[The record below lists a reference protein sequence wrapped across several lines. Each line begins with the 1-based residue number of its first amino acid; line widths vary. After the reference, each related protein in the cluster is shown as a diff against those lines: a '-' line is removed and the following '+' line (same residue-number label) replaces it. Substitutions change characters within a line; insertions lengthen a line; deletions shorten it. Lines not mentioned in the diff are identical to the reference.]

1 MALPTSGPLSLAN
14 IQTEFGGANP
24 ISLSEYYAGGSLVP
38 AGTTG
43 TNGAVPSSGTISI
56 ANFYGTS
63 ALPPVWT
70 PAGGSSAGTP
80 TELSVYSILA
90 FGDDAPQQIINCN
103 QSTTWTYTS
112 TGSPG
117 FSVSEVD
124 GGGVF
129 SITFSLAY
137 QVGTVRTRVI
147 TLNSTVAGVTQ
158 YWSITLTADG
168 S

>member
-56 ANFYGTS
+56 ANFYGTTKLVAS
-63 ALPPVWT
+63 WT
-70 PAGGSSAGTP
+70 PDGGPSAGSPVVLTQYEYAVP
-80 TELSVYSILA
+80 AEQV
-90 FGDDAPQQIINCN
+90 INCN
-103 QSTTWTYTS
+103 QSATWTYTS
-112 TGSPG
+112 SGSPG

-124 GGGVF
+124 GGGVY
-129 SITFSLAY
+129 SITFTL
-137 QVGTVRTRVI
+137 QPLFGTLRTRNI
-147 TLNSTVAGVTQ
+147 TLNSTAAGVTK
-158 YWSITLTADG
+158 YWSITLTADWT
-168 S
+168 